1 MRHERIKVFEQPS
14 RNQSVVL
21 LPKPRA
27 LEDTLEAVASAYLGQ
42 VVYIGWPH
50 LIKAKVDSVA
60 TMEKVVDQSG
70 VRANDARR
78 FEMDVKALEEQLS
91 VAWHNGQ

>member
-21 LPKPRA
+21 LPKPRE
-27 LEDTLEAVASAYLGQ
+27 LEDTLEAVAAAYLGQ
-42 VVYIGWPH
+42 VIYIGWPH
-50 LIKAKVDSVA
+50 LIKAKVESVA
-60 TMEKVVDQSG
+60 TMEQIVDQSG

-78 FEMDVKALEEQLS
+78 FEIDVKALEEQ
-91 VAWHNGQ
+91 